1 MNILFVTWDGPQ
13 VSYLES
19 LFLPIFKRLASLGFR
34 FHVLQFTWGGEAVV
48 SARRLAC
55 EAVGIPYRSV
65 AIWRKPRALS
75 LLTGFMGA
83 ADIRKAVRDFKIDV
97 VMPRSTM
104 PALATLRALKKIH
117 VPMVFDADGLALDER
132 ADFAGQSPSGLLHR
146 FLRDVEAE
154 AVRKAH
160 TVLTR
165 STKAS
170 DILLS
175 RAGAGTLP
183 SKFFEVTNGRDEN
196 LFKPQSVDDRKA
208 VRRSL
213 GVADDTLVLVYAG
226 SMGPQYCL
234 PQMFSLLRRI
244 SERFPHVHLLVL
256 TGSPGLV
263 HSALGMEADIST
275 RVSVKSVP
283 FDEVSSYLSAADV
296 GLALRQSSF
305 SMQAVAPVKLGE
317 YLLCGLPVVATR
329 AIGDTSSIGSDVGF
343 LLNGHAD
350 HDLDAAATWVVERFM
365 NDSEATRLR
374 ARALGVEHFSLSRA
388 VSDYQ
393 KALESLDRQGAVV

>member
-1 MNILFVTWDGPQ
+1 
-13 VSYLES
+13 
-19 LFLPIFKRLASLGFR
+19 
-34 FHVLQFTWGGEAVV
+34 
-48 SARRLAC
+48 
-55 EAVGIPYRSV
+55 
-65 AIWRKPRALS
+65 
-75 LLTGFMGA
+75 
-83 ADIRKAVRDFKIDV
+83 
-97 VMPRSTM
+97 
-104 PALATLRALKKIH
+104 
-117 VPMVFDADGLALDER
+117 
-132 ADFAGQSPSGLLHR
+132 LHR